1 MNSAR
6 FEVRSLSKSYGA
18 TKALCDISFTVTAGE
33 HLALLGASGS
43 GKSTVLRLLAGLEA
57 PDAGLVL
64 LNDVPVSEPGRVLL
78 APHRRGISMVFQDL
92 ALWPNLSAHANVMM
106 GLSGLALS
114 RPAALARTYEALS
127 LCGIEE
133 LADRKPGAMSGGQQ
147 QRVALARAIAVRP
160 AFLLMDEPYAGLDL
174 VLKSRLLPEVQELAA
189 LQDITVIL
197 VTHDP
202 MEAMSLCR
210 SAVVLDQGTIVEAGP
225 LTDLL
230 DAPRSDLLCVFND
243 SLHGPRLSACSRR
256 VPSQSWYAPP
266 LEAVVEGLEPS
277 PPG

>member
-1 MNSAR
+1 MNDVR
-6 FEVRSLSKSYGA
+6 FGFRSLSKSYGT
-18 TKALCDISFTVTAGE
+18 TKALCDVSFTVTAGE
-33 HLALLGASGS
+33 HLAVLGPSGS
-43 GKSTVLRLLAGLEA
+43 GKSTALRLLAGLEA

-64 LNDVPVSEPGRVLL
+64 RNGVPVSEPGRILL
-78 APHRRGISMVFQDL
+78 APHLRGISMVFQDL

-114 RPAALARTYEALS
+114 RSEARTRTHEALS

-147 QRVALARAIAVRP
+147 QRVALARAVAVRP

-174 VLKSRLLPEVQELAA
+174 VLKSRLLPEVRELAA
-189 LQDITVIL
+189 LQGMTVVL

-202 MEAMSLCR
+202 WEAMSLCR
-210 SAVVLDQGTIVEAGP
+210 SAVVLDRGRIVEAGL

-230 DAPRSDLLCVFND
+230 DAPRSDLLRVFQ
-243 SLHGPRLSACSRR
+243 GEFSRHEPEKVAYR
-256 VPSQSWYAPP
+256 TTVC
-266 LEAVVEGLEPS
+266 EAVKNAAG
-277 PPG
+277 